1 MSVKEGSSLGYIRLA
16 CNTSPSRQQRRGRM
30 EGGAER
36 GVMQVLSSE
45 TNTVAEGNVDWSQAS
60 GLSGTSYSKV
70 GGAKRSGGSTTIT

>member
-1 MSVKEGSSLGYIRLA
+1 
-16 CNTSPSRQQRRGRM
+16 
-30 EGGAER
+30 
-36 GVMQVLSSE
+36 MQVLSSE